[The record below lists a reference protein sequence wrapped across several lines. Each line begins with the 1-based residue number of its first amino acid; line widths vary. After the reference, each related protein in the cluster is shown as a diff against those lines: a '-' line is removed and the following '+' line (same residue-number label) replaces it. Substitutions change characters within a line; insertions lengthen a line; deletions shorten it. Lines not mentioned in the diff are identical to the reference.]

1 MARIGSPFLTGS
13 AAGSPG
19 VKPHSPSASIILI
32 YIINTD
38 MNLELQCPALP
49 KDDRAMDVPQRR
61 LLTLMAGDGSEALE
75 ALASP
80 VRLAMLRLLRQRGP
94 LNVNQISSEL
104 ALPQSTVA
112 INVQKLERAELIRT
126 EAVKASK
133 GQQKVCS
140 ALYDEIT
147 VRLDDPDALQDDRVI
162 EVAMPIGLYTTCEVS
177 APCGLCSTD
186 GVLGLL
192 DVPDHFLDPNR
203 MKASLIWFGRGFVEY
218 KFPNNAKVVEKAIE
232 QLEVT
237 MELSSEVPGTNSDWP
252 SDITLWINHVAVAT
266 WTSPGDYGDIR
277 GRYTPR
283 WWKLAGSQY
292 GKLVTWR
299 VTDEGAF
306 IDGNRASDVTLEQ
319 LRLNDHH
326 AIRLRVGIDEKAEHP
341 GGLNI
346 FGRGFGN
353 HDQDIV
359 MRLRLRG

>member
-1 MARIGSPFLTGS
+1 MDSPR
-13 AAGSPG
+13 
-19 VKPHSPSASIILI
+19 
-32 YIINTD
+32 
-38 MNLELQCPALP
+38 Q
-49 KDDRAMDVPQRR
+49 
-61 LLTLMAGDGSEALE
+61 LLTLTADDGCDVLE
-75 ALASP
+75 GLASP

-104 ALPQSTVA
+104 GLPQSTVA

-126 EAVKASK
+126 ETIKASK

-140 ALYDEIT
+140 AIYDEIT
-147 VRLDDPDALQDDRVI
+147 VRLDDPGALKEDKVV

-177 APCGLCSTD
+177 APCGLCSTES
-186 GVLGLL
+186 VLGLL

-218 KFPNNAKVVEKAIE
+218 KFPNNAKVAGSEIDE
-232 QLEVT
+232 LELT

-252 SDITLWINHVAVAT
+252 SDITLWINHAPVAT
-266 WTSPGDYGDIR
+266 WTSPGDYGDTR

-299 VTDEGAF
+299 INGEGAF
-306 IDGNRASDVTLEQ
+306 VDETRASDVTLDA
-319 LRLNDHH
+319 LKLDDHH
-326 AIRLRVGIDEKAEHP
+326 AIRIRIGIAEDARHP
-341 GGLNI
+341 GGMNI

-353 HDQDIV
+353 YDQDIV
-359 MRLRLRG
+359 MRLKLR